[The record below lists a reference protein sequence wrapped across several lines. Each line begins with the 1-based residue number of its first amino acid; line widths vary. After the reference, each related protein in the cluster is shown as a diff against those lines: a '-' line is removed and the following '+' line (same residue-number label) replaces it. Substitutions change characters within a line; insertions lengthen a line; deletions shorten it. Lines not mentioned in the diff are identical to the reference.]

1 MLLNKLGVHF
11 SAVPS
16 FLCYMLVLCTKS
28 TSLATIHIG
37 QPYLA
42 IVSANETLMMQ
53 FLWLCCQH
61 EQYTY
66 KCLFKLHCVWTELQ
80 FPNQQCLYYSLNT
93 ENTNILWMS
102 SRAFY
107 WKSKDFSVLTYVYIA
122 CTVYICIIL
131 SIVCCFGLLIF

>member
-53 FLWLCCQH
+53 FL
-61 EQYTY
+61 
-66 KCLFKLHCVWTELQ
+66 
-80 FPNQQCLYYSLNT
+80 
-93 ENTNILWMS
+93 
-102 SRAFY
+102 
-107 WKSKDFSVLTYVYIA
+107 
-122 CTVYICIIL
+122 
-131 SIVCCFGLLIF
+131 